1 MVYFLLIINT
11 PTSQATK
18 QGELFASGKL
28 AKLPDFVKRLHVF
41 IAVDEGILSF
51 ALYETP
57 DDKMFEA
64 MKAINKRATG
74 YFAIEGAT
82 FKLYPL
88 MEIKDAL
95 ALVGLG

>member
-1 MVYFLLIINT
+1 
-11 PTSQATK
+11 
-18 QGELFASGKL
+18 
-28 AKLPDFVKRLHVF
+28 
-41 IAVDEGILSF
+41 
-51 ALYETP
+51 
-57 DDKMFEA
+57 MFEA